1 MIKEMIVVEGKADTV
16 AVQRAVK
23 ADTIETGGSA
33 IDEEILERIRL
44 AQQRRGVIVLTD
56 PDYSGERIR
65 RIIRQ
70 AVPGCKHAFIPRDS
84 AIKNG
89 KTGVEH
95 ASPVTICTALAEAR
109 AETLGEEADH
119 GVTWEDII
127 DCGLTSHPAARK
139 RREIVC
145 RTLGLGYTNARGLYK
160 RLHAFR
166 ITPEEFWLAVQRL
179 NEEGHNES
187 ETSHN

>member
-1 MIKEMIVVEGKADTV
+1 MIKEMIVVEGKADTA
-16 AVQRAVK
+16 AVQRAVE
-23 ADTIETGGSA
+23 ADTLETGGSA
-33 IDEEILERIRL
+33 VDEEILERIRL
-44 AQQRRGVIVLTD
+44 AQQKRGVIVLTD

-89 KTGVEH
+89 KVGVEY
-95 ASPVTICTALAEAR
+95 ASPETICTALADAR
-109 AETLGEEADH
+109 AETLGKEPDYRIA
-119 GVTWEDII
+119 WEDLI

-160 RLHAFR
+160 RLNAFR
-166 ITPEEFWLAVQRL
+166 VTPEEFWQAVQRL
-179 NEEGHNES
+179 NEEES
-187 ETSHN
+187 DGSEASRN